1 MGAQEKH
8 MPLTK
13 VVPGRQSPMAKSVA
27 IQQRQTSIPAKTPGR
42 PRCLRSAVT
51 GAVTGPV
58 LLYSKPGCPYCQ
70 KAKAALK
77 QKGLAFTDIP
87 VTDRLGNAVTL
98 PDGRTSYTVPQMY
111 LPVGGFD
118 NMANWL

>member
-1 MGAQEKH
+1 
-8 MPLTK
+8 MPLNKRPRT
-13 VVPGRQSPMAKSVA
+13 SSVA
-27 IQQRQTSIPAKTPGR
+27 IQPRTVTLGPKTPGQ
-42 PRCLRSAVT
+42 PRCLRSGVT
-51 GAVTGPV
+51 SALKGPV

-77 QKGLAFTDIP
+77 QKGLAFTEVP
-87 VTDRLGNAVTL
+87 VTDALGNAVTL

-111 LPVGGFD
+111 LPVGGYD

>member
-1 MGAQEKH
+1 
-8 MPLTK
+8 MPL
-13 VVPGRQSPMAKSVA
+13 GRRPLRRSSVGV
-27 IQQRQTSIPAKTPGR
+27 QPRKTPGQ
-42 PRCLRSAVT
+42 PRCVRSPVT
-51 GAVTGPV
+51 RALKGPV

-77 QKGLAFTDIP
+77 AQGMAFTEVP
-87 VTDRLGNAVTL
+87 VADGLGNAVTL

-111 LPVGGFD
+111 LPVGGYD